1 MMPASRWRAGAVGRG
16 GPGGGRGVPR
26 VSTSCSTIYRCNS
39 KRFKRARPGSLTTM
53 AVHKHKQPTNGA
65 ALPLTWL
72 LPPPTTLL
80 PPCRPSTPA
89 QIARSISARARAA
102 AKTEGT
108 TAALERRL
116 SSRRESMRIDSTLGG
131 EAPLPIAEEDGEQ
144 DLEAEVRSVCCVQ
157 DREPNPLIFATDG
170 VA

>member
-1 MMPASRWRAGAVGRG
+1 
-16 GPGGGRGVPR
+16 
-26 VSTSCSTIYRCNS
+26 
-39 KRFKRARPGSLTTM
+39 M